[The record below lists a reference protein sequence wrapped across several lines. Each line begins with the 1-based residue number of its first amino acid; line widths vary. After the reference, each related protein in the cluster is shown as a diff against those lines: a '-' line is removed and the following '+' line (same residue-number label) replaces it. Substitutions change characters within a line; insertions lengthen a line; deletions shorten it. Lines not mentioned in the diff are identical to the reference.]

1 MVVRTLYILAKSQPM
16 LNFNVVQET
25 DKSPWFV
32 FTADYKRC
40 ARLLTRLAV
49 SPMCMER

>member
-1 MVVRTLYILAKSQPM
+1 M
-16 LNFNVVQET
+16 LKHAVYLRIVGIT
-25 DKSPWFV
+25 DKGVWFV

-49 SPMCMER
+49 SPVCMEG